1 MSAPAGIAGVDR
13 LAHLRAG
20 DGGADGQPGVLAAA
34 ATRRAACLQRG
45 DRRSHGP
52 GPFRHRCLSR
62 PPGAAPEHTAVAAAG
77 TYLSGA
83 EVRIGNRS
91 SGGQPGFWLATPLE
105 LDDGRAV
112 AVVRGW
118 VPRRSLTGLDDRTTA
133 PPAGEVTVAGLAFDS
148 VEGGKVAQT
157 APGETPEISRMDL
170 DRFEEVSGV
179 DVEGVWIR
187 LQAQSPAQPE
197 RLPEPVPDPD
207 LGEGPHLSY
216 AFQWFFFSAGAVV
229 VYGLILRRA
238 VAGRQEAPA
247 TELQL

>member
-1 MSAPAGIAGVDR
+1 MRR
-13 LAHLRAG
+13 LASPGWIASHIFALAMVVLMVNLGFWQVRRLDERRASN
-20 DGGADGQPGVLAAA
+20 AEIAAA
-34 ATRRAACLQRG
+34 MSQAPSDIAAHLDIRG
-45 DRRSHGP
+45 LP
-52 GPFRHRCLSR
+52 
-62 PPGAAPEHTAVAAAG
+62 PEHTAVAAAG
-77 TYLSGA
+77 TYLAGA

-91 SGGQPGFWLATPLE
+91 FGGQPGFWLATPLR

-118 VPRRSLTGLDDRTTA
+118 VPRRALTGLDDRTAA
-133 PPAGEVTVAGLAFDS
+133 PPEGDVTVVGLAFDS
-148 VEGGKVAQT
+148 VNGGRIAET

-170 DRFEEVSGV
+170 DRFEAVSGV

-197 RLPEPVPDPD
+197 GLPEPVPDPD
-207 LGEGPHLSY
+207 LGEGSHLSY

-238 VAGRQEAPA
+238 VAGREEAPG